1 MRKGLSERNQ
11 RKDGVKRID
20 LSKAQLKV
28 TKVTSSA
35 KVTPFAKVT
44 SFASAQKQT
53 GLSKAKLKETKVTS
67 FAKVASPAKVASL
80 VSEQM
85 RTDSTKKPKAK
96 LVKET
101 YPQKAFKNSL
111 PTNHKN
117 KVNSRTDS
125 MNSLSTNSIVSP
137 IKPKANFIKKVDLAK
152 EVSLTKSNVTAPVM
166 SINKSKANF
175 IKNVNPIKEVYPR
188 KPYTN
193 SSEPNRKK
201 GKNPQPS
208 KK

>member
-1 MRKGLSERNQ
+1 MRKGLSERNL

-28 TKVTSSA
+28 T

-53 GLSKAKLKETKVTS
+53 GLSKAKLKAT
-67 FAKVASPAKVASL
+67 KVASL
-80 VSEQM
+80 VSEQKQ
-85 RTDSTKKPKAK
+85 TDSTKKPKAK

-137 IKPKANFIKKVDLAK
+137 IKPKANFIK
-152 EVSLTKSNVTAPVM
+152 
-166 SINKSKANF
+166 
-175 IKNVNPIKEVYPR
+175 NVNPIKEVYPR

>member
-1 MRKGLSERNQ
+1 MRKGLSERNL

-20 LSKAQLKV
+20 LSKAQLKA
-28 TKVTSSA
+28 T
-35 KVTPFAKVT
+35 
-44 SFASAQKQT
+44 
-53 GLSKAKLKETKVTS
+53 
-67 FAKVASPAKVASL
+67 KVASPAKVASL
-80 VSEQM
+80 VSEQKQ
-85 RTDSTKKPKAK
+85 TDSTKKPKAK

-137 IKPKANFIKKVDLAK
+137 IKPKANFIK
-152 EVSLTKSNVTAPVM
+152 
-166 SINKSKANF
+166 
-175 IKNVNPIKEVYPR
+175 NVNPIKEVYPR

>member
-28 TKVTSSA
+28 TKVT
-35 KVTPFAKVT
+35 PFAKVT

-53 GLSKAKLKETKVTS
+53 GLSKAKLKAT
-67 FAKVASPAKVASL
+67 KVASPAKVASL

-152 EVSLTKSNVTAPVM
+152 EVSLTKSNVTAPVT

>member
-35 KVTPFAKVT
+35 KVTPFA
-44 SFASAQKQT
+44 SAQKQT
-53 GLSKAKLKETKVTS
+53 GLSKAKLKGT
-67 FAKVASPAKVASL
+67 KVASPAKVASL

-111 PTNHKN
+111 PTNHKS

-152 EVSLTKSNVTAPVM
+152 EVSLTKSNVTAPVT